1 MGLLCAQG
9 QQRGDFCLAGL
20 SFSCVHLIDFIFI
33 AYLSIYF
40 ILGGDPKNCTLG
52 KCMNVMFLFI
62 NSYGQGIMMLWLCIV
77 GVYLEVNQ
85 FFCSSLNSSQQ

>member
-1 MGLLCAQG
+1 MCAGTAERRFLSCWTLFLLCASHRFYFHSISQ
-9 QQRGDFCLAGL
+9 
-20 SFSCVHLIDFIFI
+20 
-33 AYLSIYF
+33 SIYF

-62 NSYGQGIMMLWLCIV
+62 NSYGQGIMMLWLYAV